1 MENKG
6 IHSFEGGDP
15 ICPSC
20 NHNFN
25 HQLANNSNLENENS
39 EGESDGGG
47 QEGSP
52 STRRD
57 LPVPLTCP
65 LHHGTGSCLP
75 TCPSVIGDLSMKPSN
90 LLGMKGLFVD
100 NLAIDCSIQRLRS
113 IFEGYGPMECIE
125 KTVAS
130 RSRDDEIRAFAYI
143 SYKHARCATAAL
155 ACLRRQVFGS
165 DVMLMSP
172 GTTQRPLDMGFTG
185 SKTQRLTPNRIF
197 SSREARKRMSY
208 GSECFEY
215 RLGRRCTM
223 GMFCQFR
230 HIPCNQGIDRFSL
243 VDVNMPLP

>member
-1 MENKG
+1 MERKNKM
-6 IHSFEGGDP
+6 HFFEGGDP

-25 HQLANNSNLENENS
+25 HQLASNTNREPETNEPDS
-39 EGESDGGG
+39 EGG
-47 QEGSP
+47 QA
-52 STRRD
+52 RD
-57 LPVPLTCP
+57 DDRTGAITCP
-65 LHHGTGSCLP
+65 LHHGMGSCSP
-75 TCPSVIGDLSMKPSN
+75 TCPSIVGDLSMKPTN
-90 LLGMKGLFVD
+90 LLGMKGIFVD
-100 NLAIDCSIQRLRS
+100 NLAIDCSIERLRS
-113 IFEGYGPMECIE
+113 IFEEYGPMECIE

-143 SYKHARCATAAL
+143 SYKHARCANMAI
-155 ACLRRQVFGS
+155 ACLRRRQFGP

-185 SKTQRLTPNRIF
+185 SKSQRLTPNRIF

-230 HIPCNQGIDRFSL
+230 HVPCNQGIDRFSL